1 MKDLKSNRGQRRVS
15 RQQHQSMRRGSG
27 REILAWD
34 LRPGEGRELKSSQKR
49 DREMPTFR
57 RWREGKDSETEDE
70 KVEK

>member
-1 MKDLKSNRGQRRVS
+1 
-15 RQQHQSMRRGSG
+15 MRRGSG